1 MKKNIPLLTPEE
13 REAKAARRNKI
24 MYTLTLVSFIV
35 PIIFVIFRMIFLPD
49 GMNENEA
56 GYHSHADYV
65 LMIVECLLGCF
76 VINIPT
82 FLAKRFK
89 FEIPAMLYTFY
100 IVFLYCAIFL
110 GEVRSFY
117 YVIPGWDNILHTMS
131 SMMTGFF
138 GLMVVYILNRDEHV
152 IVKLSP
158 FFISL
163 FAFTFS
169 VTIGSLWE
177 IYEFSFDGLLGLNMQ
192 KFMTAD
198 GVELIGHDALR
209 DTMKDIIIDTI
220 GAFVSSAIGYIAIK
234 YEKSW
239 FKPKL
244 TNEDGETKA
253 ETTEELQKTEG

>member
-1 MKKNIPLLTPEE
+1 MKKNTRVLTPEE
-13 REAKAARRNKI
+13 REAKTARRNKL
-24 MYTLTLVSFIV
+24 MYTLTLLSFVV
-35 PIIFVIFRMIFLPD
+35 PIIFVLINMIFFYD
-49 GMNENEA
+49 ETGVNEA
-56 GYHSHADYV
+56 GYHSRADYI

-82 FLAKRFK
+82 ILSRKFR
-89 FEIPAMLYTFY
+89 FEIPGLLYSFY

-138 GLMVVYILNRDEHV
+138 GLMVVYILNRDEHIV
-152 IVKLSP
+152 VKLSP

-163 FAFTFS
+163 FAFAFS
-169 VTIGSLWE
+169 VMIGSLWE
-177 IYEFSFDGLLGLNMQ
+177 IYEFTFDGLLGLNMQ
-192 KFMTAD
+192 KFITAD
-198 GVELIGHDALR
+198 GVVLVGHEALR
-209 DTMKDIIIDTI
+209 DTMKDIVVDTV
-220 GAFVSSAIGYIAIK
+220 GALTSSVIGYFAIK

-244 TNEDGETKA
+244 T
-253 ETTEELQKTEG
+253 TEESEKSDKKEV

>member
-1 MKKNIPLLTPEE
+1 MKRTKTPMTQAEKDAAA
-13 REAKAARRNKI
+13 AKSAKI
-24 MYTLTLVSFIV
+24 MFLFTLVSFIL
-35 PIIFVIFRMIFLPD
+35 PIVFIIIRMVFFSD
-49 GMNENEA
+49 SANENEA

-65 LMIVECLLGCF
+65 LMIVECLLGCL

-82 FLAKRFK
+82 ILSRKFK
-89 FEIPAMLYTFY
+89 FEIPMLLYIFY
-100 IVFLYCAIFL
+100 IIFLYCAIFL

-131 SMMTGFF
+131 SVMLGFF

-152 IVKLSP
+152 MVKLSP

-163 FAFTFS
+163 FAFSFA

-177 IYEFSFDGLLGLNMQ
+177 IYEFAFDGLLGLNMQ
-192 KFMTAD
+192 KFITAD
-198 GVELIGHDALR
+198 GVVLSGHDALC
-209 DTMKDIIIDTI
+209 DTMKDIIVDTI
-220 GAFVSSAIGYIAIK
+220 GALVSSIIGYFSIK

-244 TNEDGETKA
+244 TDDNADDNQTTKN
-253 ETTEELQKTEG
+253 

>member
-1 MKKNIPLLTPEE
+1 MKKPKKAMTQAEKDAAT
-13 REAKAARRNKI
+13 AKRARI
-24 MYTLTLVSFIV
+24 MYVFTLISFIL
-35 PIIFVIFRMIFLPD
+35 PIVFIVIRMVFFSD
-49 GMNENEA
+49 SVDENEA
-56 GYHSHADYV
+56 GYHSKADYI
-65 LMIVECLLGCF
+65 LMIVECLLGCL

-82 FLAKRFK
+82 ILSRRFK
-89 FEIPAMLYTFY
+89 FEIPVVLYTFY
-100 IVFLYCAIFL
+100 IIFLYCAIFL

-131 SMMTGFF
+131 SVMLGFF

-152 IVKLSP
+152 MVKLSP

-163 FAFTFS
+163 FAFSFA

-198 GVELIGHDALR
+198 GVVLSGHDALR
-209 DTMKDIIIDTI
+209 DTMKDIIVDTI
-220 GAFVSSAIGYIAIK
+220 GALASSTIGYFSIK

-244 TNEDGETKA
+244 TGDSDSSDADAKTTKN
-253 ETTEELQKTEG
+253 